1 MPIEVAPIIARLQ
14 TDVPVAEAILD
25 DAMIAV
31 LSLTTSV
38 VTARRDTAGVPAAKG
53 HAMIQRL
60 AKAQMS
66 LVDISGDVRR
76 VHGELVTIG
85 RETAGYDLHQDCPER
100 KSAVLPLHA
109 VA

>member
-1 MPIEVAPIIARLQ
+1 MSNEVDQTAARLQ
-14 TDVPVAEAILD
+14 QDVPAAEICIDNAL
-25 DAMIAV
+25 IAV
-31 LSLTTSV
+31 SSLMASV
-38 VTARRDTAGVPAAKG
+38 VTARRDIVGIPATQG
-53 HAMIQRL
+53 HAAIQRL

-66 LVDISGDVRR
+66 LIDASGDVLR

-85 RETAGYDLHQDCPER
+85 RETAGYDLHQDCPQR